1 MTVGAFGRNL
11 HQNSAVNSLDPYVMV
26 DIMRDVLKALSPAL
40 ILALAAGSTLLTAGC
55 GGFRPQV
62 TEDDANANT
71 RIAKAGV
78 VSDSAQ
84 MQRLKE
90 QKVSD
95 AADNATETPGSKTPE
110 IDTTKKLEFADVYV
124 SLEDPTGMRALV
136 PYLMKPESWT
146 LIKCEMTS
154 TTARHYRF
162 QKVASNDGKSL
173 PDVDIFRIRR

>member
-1 MTVGAFGRNL
+1 
-11 HQNSAVNSLDPYVMV
+11 
-26 DIMRDVLKALSPAL
+26 MRDVLKALSPAL
-40 ILALAAGSTLLTAGC
+40 ILALAAC
-55 GGFRPQV
+55 GGSFRPQV
-62 TEDDANANT
+62 TEEDAQNREA
-71 RIAKAGV
+71 RIVKAGV

-84 MQRLKE
+84 TQKLKE

-95 AADNATETPGSKTPE
+95 AADNATEAPGSKTPE

-154 TTARHYRF
+154 STSRHYRF
-162 QKVASNDGKSL
+162 QKVASNDGKAL